1 MTEKQMTDNENT
13 ILNLPPLKPKQV
25 SFVMQHILL
34 KEAHPLKAY
43 RIAYNA
49 ENMSAQSA
57 SVEAQKLLKNPKIA
71 LWLDYYRN
79 HARRVLEDEFSY
91 GINDAFKELNE
102 IQKLSM
108 HSSKTY
114 NVARACVEDK
124 CRLKGLYNEKPIEVN
139 ASVKMPE
146 LTISGGNLTFKIGG
160 NENPLSPAS
169 RVLSGEQTGGNNG

>member
-1 MTEKQMTDNENT
+1 MTDNENT
-13 ILNLPPLKPKQV
+13 IPNLHCGSSLPPLKPKQV

-34 KEAHPLKAY
+34 KEAHPLQAY
-43 RIAYNA
+43 KNAYGA
-49 ENMSAQSA
+49 ENMSSQSA

-139 ASVKMPE
+139 ANVSMPDLSVSGDN
-146 LTISGGNLTFKIGG
+146 ISFKIGG
-160 NENPLSPAS
+160 MKNEN
-169 RVLSGEQTGGNNG
+169 